1 MDWTILTRYILRR
14 VLYMIPTL
22 LGVLLIT
29 FVLFN
34 MVGGSPAAMA
44 LGKNA
49 SPQALEEFDE
59 GRGFNKPLIAG
70 WWTGTRALPETEFK
84 DGAGAWR
91 DRAGVEWVHAG
102 PDAGIVRLQPGTE
115 RLLPIAFALRP
126 ATIYRVDVVCR
137 MPHGGTLQ
145 WRIDGKQVQGEA
157 RAPSEKWQR
166 RGITFQADAA
176 VKTRTIGVT
185 VKGGVLELRSIGL
198 QRRMPHWTDSQLVHY
213 FRQLARLD
221 LGESIATNEKVGAM
235 LRRGIV
241 PSLMLTVPVFV
252 GGLVLSVVLSLV
264 CAHLRNRWPDRV
276 LVMVAVALMSVNYLV
291 WIVCGQFFLAYRLRW
306 FPIWGFE
313 SWRYLLLPVL
323 IGIVSG
329 LGANLRFYRTIML
342 DEIYKDYVRT
352 AVAKGCGPT
361 DVLFKHVLPN
371 AMIPIVTNTVI
382 ALPFLYTGSLLLE
395 SFFGIPGLGGLSVN
409 AINSSDVD
417 VVRGVVLVGAVLYMV
432 ASLASDLC
440 YAVVDPRVTLK

>member
-1 MDWTILTRYILRR
+1 MTRYILRR
-14 VLYMIPTL
+14 LLYMIPTL

-34 MVGGSPAAMA
+34 IVGGSPAAIA

-70 WWTGTRALPETEFK
+70 WWTGTRALPEMEFSGGLGVLR
-84 DGAGAWR
+84 DVAGA
-91 DRAGVEWVHAG
+91 EWIHEG
-102 PDAGIVRLQPGTE
+102 PDAGMVRFVPGAE
-115 RLLPIAFALRP
+115 RLLPVAFPLRP
-126 ATIYRVDVVCR
+126 DTTYRVEVVCR
-137 MPHGGTLQ
+137 MPQGGALQ
-145 WRIDGKQVQGEA
+145 WRVDGKDVHSEESTLSA
-157 RAPSEKWQR
+157 RWQR
-166 RGITFQADAA
+166 EEITFSTGAGTKIRA
-176 VKTRTIGVT
+176 IGVT
-185 VKGGVLELRSIGL
+185 ITGGVLELQSIGL
-198 QRRMPHWTDSQLVHY
+198 QRRMPHWADSQLVHY
-213 FRQLARLD
+213 FRQLGRLD
-221 LGESIATNEKVGAM
+221 LGESVATNEKVGMM
-235 LRRGIV
+235 LRRGLV
-241 PSLMLTVPVFV
+241 PSLMLTVPVFM

-276 LVMVAVALMSVNYLV
+276 LVFVAVALMSVNYLV
-291 WIVCGQFFLAYRLRW
+291 WIVFGQFFLAYRLKW

-352 AVAKGCGPT
+352 AVAKGCGPAG
-361 DVLFKHVLPN
+361 VLFHHVLPN

>member
-1 MDWTILTRYILRR
+1 
-14 VLYMIPTL
+14 MIPTL
-22 LGVLLIT
+22 FGVLLIT

-34 MVGGSPAAMA
+34 MVGGSPAAIA

-49 SPQALEEFDE
+49 SPQSLEEFDE
-59 GRGFNKPLIAG
+59 QRGFNKPLLAG
-70 WWTGTRALPETEFK
+70 WWVGTRALPETDFTL
-84 DGAGAWR
+84 GAGNWR
-91 DRAGVEWVHAG
+91 DAPGLEWGRDATGAGLM
-102 PDAGIVRLQPGTE
+102 RLQPGTE
-115 RLLPIAFALRP
+115 QLLPLGFALRP
-126 ATIYRVDVVCR
+126 DTTYRLEAVCR
-137 MPHGGTLQ
+137 MPRGGTLQ
-145 WRIDGKQVQGEA
+145 WRVDGQKVLTGVKPPA
-157 RAPSEKWQR
+157 GTWGRY
-166 RGITFQADAA
+166 TFTFSSPGG
-176 VKTRTIGVT
+176 VRPRSLSVT
-185 VKGGVLELRSIGL
+185 VAGGALEVRSVML
-198 QRRMPHWTDSQLVHY
+198 QRRMAHWADSQLVHY

-221 LGESIATNEKVGAM
+221 LGESTATNEKVVTM
-235 LRRGIV
+235 LRRGIG

-252 GGLVLSVVLSLV
+252 GGLVVSVVLSLV
-264 CAHLRNRWPDRV
+264 CAHLRNRWPDRI
-276 LVMVAVALMSVNYLV
+276 LVFVAVALMSVNYLV
-291 WIVCGQFFLAYRLRW
+291 WIVFGQFFLAYRWRW

-323 IGIVSG
+323 IGIISG

-352 AVAKGCGPT
+352 AVAKGCGPAA
-361 DVLFKHVLPN
+361 VLFRHVLPN